1 MSQKK
6 DRRLPTDEGKLWELF
21 FATGLP
27 EVYLALRAVNRDGAK
42 WQDEPALTAFVP
54 RPEEKEES

>member
-1 MSQKK
+1 MRGVTLSS
-6 DRRLPTDEGKLWELF
+6 EELWKLF
-21 FATGLP
+21 FLTGLP